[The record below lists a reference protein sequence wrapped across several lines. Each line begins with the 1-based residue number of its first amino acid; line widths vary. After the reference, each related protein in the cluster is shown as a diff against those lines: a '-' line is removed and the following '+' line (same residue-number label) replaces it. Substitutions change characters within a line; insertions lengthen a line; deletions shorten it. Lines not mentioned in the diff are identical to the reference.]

1 MKIKN
6 QYLGWELYFFD
17 KSKNF
22 RKYQN
27 EFINKNIGNY
37 VAEVG
42 PGNGENLLLYKYKA
56 KKIDLFEPSLSLYNN
71 LLKKFKSE
79 NNINFYNEI
88 FLVKKNQYD
97 TIMYLDV
104 LEHIK
109 NDKEELIKAYR
120 SLKTNGK
127 LIITVPAFEHLYSKF
142 DKDVGHYRRYS
153 KKSFLNLI
161 KHISPNYYK
170 MTYFDSVGYLLS
182 LLSKIFSSNYKKNF
196 VQKINFWNKLIPI
209 SKILDKLI
217 FHFFGKSLFIVIVK
231 KKKSDD

>member
-1 MKIKN
+1 MKMIT
-6 QYLGWELYFFD
+6 QYPGWELNFFD

-27 EFINKNIGNY
+27 ELISKNIGDY

-42 PGNGENLLLYKYKA
+42 PGNGENLLLYKDKA
-56 KKIDLFEPSLSLYNN
+56 KKIDLFEPSLILYNN
-71 LLKKFKSE
+71 LLKKIKSV
-79 NNINFYNEI
+79 NNITLYKES
-88 FLVKKNQYD
+88 FLVRKNKYD

-104 LEHIK
+104 LEHIE
-109 NDKEELIKAYR
+109 NDKEELINAYR

-127 LIITVPAFEHLYSKF
+127 LIINVPAFEHLYSKF

-161 KHISPNYYK
+161 KHISPKYYK

-182 LLSKIFSSNYKKNF
+182 LLSKIFSSDYKKNF
-196 VQKINFWNKLIPI
+196 EQKINFWNKLIPI
-209 SKILDKLI
+209 SRVIDKII

-231 KKKSDD
+231 K